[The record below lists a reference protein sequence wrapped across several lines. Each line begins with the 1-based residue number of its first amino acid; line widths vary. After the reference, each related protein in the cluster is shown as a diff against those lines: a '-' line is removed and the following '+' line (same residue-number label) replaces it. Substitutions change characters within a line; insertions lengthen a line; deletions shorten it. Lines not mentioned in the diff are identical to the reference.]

1 MSFPRYER
9 YKDSGVEWLGEVPE
23 HWEVRRLR
31 HAARIENGRDHKE
44 IEVEEG
50 GYPVFG
56 SGGAFARASSFL
68 SEKPSVLLG
77 RKGTIDR
84 PLYVDEPF
92 WTVDTS
98 FYTVVSE
105 DMDAKFLYYQCLG
118 IPFSFYSNGTA
129 LPSMTQ
135 TTLYEVPSLR
145 PTIIEQKWIVL
156 FVDSETAKIDGL
168 IEEQRRLIELLKEKR
183 QAVISHAVTKG
194 LNPNAPM
201 QDSGVEWMGLVPIN
215 WRVFSLGR
223 VTLSACDGPF
233 GSGLKSDHYTDDGV
247 RVIRLQNIRDG
258 EFNDTDAAFID
269 PMHYANLGDHDVR
282 GEDLLI
288 AGLGD
293 DRNAVGRACVAPKGI
308 EPAMVKAD
316 CFCFRLASD
325 ALPSFIA
332 AQLSVGAPSDAGRL
346 ATGSTRSRIPV
357 SKMSSRTIA
366 LPSPKEQSEIVK
378 YLHAREADFAGL
390 RSQAELGIALL
401 QERRSALIS
410 AAVTGK
416 IDVRNYVPKEAA

>member
-23 HWEVRRLR
+23 HWEVRKLR

-145 PTIIEQKWIVL
+145 PTIIEQQRIVL

-183 QAVISHAVTKG
+183 QAVISHAITKG

-201 QDSGVEWMGLVPIN
+201 KDTGMEVLGKIPSHWNCGPLKHFAKVIDCKHVTVEFVDAGKPIVSIRELKN
-215 WRVFSLGR
+215 DRIELSEAKLASEEEWEFLREGR
-223 VTLSACDGPF
+223 VPAT
-233 GSGLKSDHYTDDGV
+233 
-247 RVIRLQNIRDG
+247 
-258 EFNDTDAAFID
+258 
-269 PMHYANLGDHDVR
+269 GD
-282 GEDLLI
+282 LI
-288 AGLGD
+288 IC
-293 DRNAVGRACVAPKGI
+293 RNA
-308 EPAMVKAD
+308 
-316 CFCFRLASD
+316 
-325 ALPSFIA
+325 
-332 AQLSVGAPSDAGRL
+332 SVGAVGEVTSGMEFSMGQDVCLVRPSIPGGFDFFMLISGVVRQQIDALLVGTTIRRL
-346 ATGSTRSRIPV
+346 NVEAIRGLIVADPPKGERL
-357 SKMSSRTIA
+357 KIA
-366 LPSPKEQSEIVK
+366 R
-378 YLHAREADFAGL
+378 YL
-390 RSQAELGIALL
+390 RSEAKKCDALVSEAVGVIELL